1 MDLAMAIPNDEYFI
15 RNLLY
20 KWRMQETEMTAFSDK
35 VKQLIAMVRQRLLML
50 SNHSEEEYQL
60 RKIFNSFDLNLSG
73 SITIDELSAM
83 LAKLG
88 ILFERKYTQALLDAL
103 DSNGNG
109 RIEFDEFATFIL
121 YDPYK

>member
-1 MDLAMAIPNDEYFI
+1 MDNFGLSIHKADATISHLEWFEYHMDLAMAIPNDEYFI

-20 KWRMQETEMTAFSDK
+20 KWRMQENSEMTALSDK

-88 ILFERKYTQALLDAL
+88 IL
-103 DSNGNG
+103 
-109 RIEFDEFATFIL
+109 
-121 YDPYK
+121 